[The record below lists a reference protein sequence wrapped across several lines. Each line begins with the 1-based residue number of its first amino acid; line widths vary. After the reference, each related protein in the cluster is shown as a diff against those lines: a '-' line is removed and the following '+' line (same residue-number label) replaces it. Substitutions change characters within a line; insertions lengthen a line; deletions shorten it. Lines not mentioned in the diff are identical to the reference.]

1 MPKELPTIHVGNIEK
16 YQSSRSGSGLSREE
30 LLDEQDAMEQIL
42 VKNAAARGVSLMGAV
57 ETMRRSAAAAKGG
70 AASTADGSAA
80 AAVSA
85 TADGSAA
92 AARGGKRKRADAVSS
107 IAAVSAAAAVS
118 ATAAVSAAAAVSSAA
133 AVVSEAGSDPCS
145 EVAFSSRGRRLRP
158 RQMSPDS
165 DD

>member
-1 MPKELPTIHVGNIEK
+1 LPTIHVGSIEE

-57 ETMRRSAAAAKGG
+57 ETMRR
-70 AASTADGSAA
+70 
-80 AAVSA
+80 A
-85 TADGSAA
+85 TAAGSAA
-92 AARGGKRKRADAVSS
+92 AARGGKRKRAAAVSAQAADAVSS
-107 IAAVSAAAAVS
+107 IAAVSAAADVPSTAAVLATAAVS
-118 ATAAVSAAAAVSSAA
+118 SIAAVSAAAAVSSAA
-133 AVVSEAGSDPCS
+133 AVVSKAGSNPCS

-158 RQMSPDS
+158 RQMSPES